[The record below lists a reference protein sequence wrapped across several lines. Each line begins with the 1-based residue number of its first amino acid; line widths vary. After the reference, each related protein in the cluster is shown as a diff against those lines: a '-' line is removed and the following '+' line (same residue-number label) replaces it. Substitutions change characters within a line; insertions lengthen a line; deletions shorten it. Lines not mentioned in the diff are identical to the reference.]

1 MSMGITIDGVYV
13 ARTSL
18 AKLGADI
25 EECEYEIRHAES
37 MLRIYAAASPVITPE
52 SAWELNKDI
61 TEQCDILVES
71 SARLAM
77 LQAVQHSDR
86 QEEN

>member
-13 ARTSL
+13 PRTSL
-18 AKLGADI
+18 AKLAADI

-37 MLRIYAAASPVITPE
+37 MLRIHAAASPDITPE
-52 SAWELNKDI
+52 SAWDLNREI
-61 TEQCDILVES
+61 TELCATLVES
-71 SARLAM
+71 SARLAL
-77 LQAVQHSDR
+77 LQAVMYSDR